1 MTFFFLLLLLLFH
14 YLFRSLLKSSL
25 KFFDFR
31 IFNNQHRINDNNNSS
46 DFFEHFVELKEN
58 QNCVSFLSEMYNS
71 SLIEIEALA
80 TQYSLLYMGSYLDKV
95 SKLIIEK
102 KELFFF

>member
-1 MTFFFLLLLLLFH
+1 M
-14 YLFRSLLKSSL
+14 FRSLVKSSL
-25 KFFDFR
+25 KFLDFR

-46 DFFEHFVELKEN
+46 EHFVELKEN

-95 SKLIIEK
+95 SKLIIGK
-102 KELFFF
+102 KEFFFFKKILVFFLDL